1 MKPAPFD
8 YVRAGS
14 AGQAVAVLSE
24 HGDDAKVLA
33 GGQSL
38 VAMMSMRLVR
48 PTVLVDIAHIAD
60 LNYVRADADGL
71 RIGAGATQSA
81 VLRSPDVNR
90 VAPLVPAALRWASHP
105 AIRNRGTVVGSLVH
119 ADPAAELPAVAL
131 ALDAELVVQ
140 GPAGSR
146 TIPASELFVTYLTTS
161 VEPDEL
167 AVELRIP
174 QPPPGLRSGHAFL
187 EVSRRHGDFALVAA
201 GVNVATDASGR
212 IESAAIVMA
221 GIADTPVRAIQA
233 EVMLAG
239 GRLDD
244 KALLEDVGRAAA
256 ADLSPTDDVHASGR
270 YRQRV
275 AAVLVK
281 RALVQATAG
290 GRDEH

>member
-221 GIADTPVRAIQA
+221 GIGDTPVRAIQA

-244 KALLEDVGRAAA
+244 KTLLEDVGRAAA

>member
-221 GIADTPVRAIQA
+221 GIGDTPVRAIQA

-244 KALLEDVGRAAA
+244 QALLEDVGRAAA

>member
-244 KALLEDVGRAAA
+244 KTLLEDVGRAAA

>member
-8 YVRAGS
+8 YMRAGS

-244 KALLEDVGRAAA
+244 KTLLEDVGRAAA